1 MPLQQY
7 DIARLFQ
14 IVWNYRALPFPLAQL
29 PTNMIPQRLD
39 NYNEAFIPAR
49 KEKSSLGPS
58 FYANNLIGIE
68 VFMPITL
75 KYTDQDKSNNKEL
88 QLENT
93 IISISNREH
102 IVETPLVNRQ
112 GNVKEQIQT
121 EDWIISIKGMIVNDS
136 NDYPDDAVKDLKDM
150 MSHQNVLD
158 IENVL
163 TAICLAENEKVVKR
177 SFHLPEMRGIQNAQA
192 FEIELISD
200 IPFELIVE

>member
-7 DIARLFQ
+7 DIAKLFEV
-14 IVWNYRALPFPLAQL
+14 VWNYRALPFPLATF
-29 PTNMIPQRLD
+29 PTNKIPQSLG
-39 NYNEAFIPAR
+39 NYDEAYIPAR

-75 KYTDQDKSNNKEL
+75 IYTDVTGAETRIL
-88 QLENT
+88 LENT
-93 IISISNREH
+93 IISLSNREH

-136 NDYPDDAVKDLKDM
+136 NDYPDDAVKKLKDM
-150 MSHQNVLD
+150 MSLQSMLD
-158 IENVL
+158 IETVL
-163 TAICLAENEKVVKR
+163 TAICLAENERVVKR